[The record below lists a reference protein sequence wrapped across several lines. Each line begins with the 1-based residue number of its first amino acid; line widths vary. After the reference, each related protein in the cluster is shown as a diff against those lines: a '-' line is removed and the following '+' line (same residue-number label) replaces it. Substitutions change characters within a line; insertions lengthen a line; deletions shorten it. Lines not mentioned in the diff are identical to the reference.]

1 MAKPDGVESL
11 VTDPDL
17 VSKRRT
23 QIVKAAVVLFAKQ
36 GYGRTSVMQIAKSA
50 GVSIG
55 LIYQYFG
62 DKDDILFLALK
73 LVLDTYERDIP
84 KQFAGLDHPLDRLR
98 AALRGYCT
106 VVDDLREATVLAYRA
121 TRSLP
126 FERRV
131 LMEEAETRT
140 NLIFKNLLEECVSGG
155 YLVAPDLDLLTYQ
168 YVHFSHAW
176 ALKYWAYKDKYDLE
190 AYVAQGCKLLIEPF
204 LTDKGRAYY
213 LTSPNWRHE

>member
-1 MAKPDGVESL
+1 MAKSDGVESL

-17 VSKRRT
+17 VSKRRA
-23 QIVKAAVVLFAKQ
+23 QIIKAAVELFAKQ
-36 GYGRTSVMQIAKSA
+36 GYARTSVMQIAKAA

-84 KQFAGLDHPLDRLR
+84 KQFTGLDHPLDRLR
-98 AALRGYCT
+98 AALGGYCR

-140 NLIFKNLLEECVSGG
+140 NLIFKTLLEECVAGD
-155 YLVAPDLDLLTYQ
+155 YLTTPDIDILTYQ
-168 YVHFSHAW
+168 YVHFAHAW
-176 ALKYWAYKDKYDLE
+176 ALKHWAYREKYDLE
-190 AYVAQGCKLLIEPF
+190 HYITLGCGLLIQPF
-204 LTDKGRAYY
+204 LTQKGRDYWARP
-213 LTSPNWRHE
+213 LP